1 MWLEKAKVINFFMS
15 HSTSFNESRVNKIKA
30 HFCMQQE
37 QRNFALSSST
47 APTKKKL
54 RKNVYKFSHSWKK
67 RRKNRPTKVKTHFFH
82 SIKLHNYT
90 LCLCVGVWEEKEWKM
105 LEKILAPPATHEQNE
120 KKRKTAEH
128 MVLLSE
134 IFKAQK
140 VKQFE
145 NCDDDFPPNGLLNS
159 MLLERQQWCGRLRKL
174 TMM

>member
-1 MWLEKAKVINFFMS
+1 M
-15 HSTSFNESRVNKIKA
+15 
-30 HFCMQQE
+30 
-37 QRNFALSSST
+37 
-47 APTKKKL
+47 
-54 RKNVYKFSHSWKK
+54 
-67 RRKNRPTKVKTHFFH
+67 KTHFFH

-140 VKQFE
+140 TW
-145 NCDDDFPPNGLLNS
+145 NNS
-159 MLLERQQWCGRLRKL
+159 RTAMMIFLR
-174 TMM
+174 MGF